1 MTKRIPPS
9 EYIKQEISQLFTVG
23 SDSPQHP
30 LDTFIRQSARYMI
43 QVVVEQEVTEF
54 LGRDHYKRGERRRFG
69 WRNGYEPKT
78 IKTANGPLDISM
90 PQVRATEEAFNSE
103 FAKTAGNR
111 SSVLEGLITQM
122 YVRGL
127 STRDIEGMLLETFG
141 NKGTISR
148 SGVSKISSAL
158 STEFDMWRKRELGN
172 LKVIYL
178 FLDAIYLPVRQGS
191 NEKEGVLCAY
201 GILEDGKKVLL
212 HLALGNRE
220 SFDAWLAFLHEMV
233 ERGLNEPLLT
243 ISDGNAG
250 LKKAVKQVFPDAMRQ
265 RCQVHKMRNILAKL
279 PKSVLKD
286 MKKLIQQVFYA
297 PSYESGLKRG
307 NALINRFKDR
317 YPSAMECLEKDLDEC
332 LTYLKFPK
340 DHYRSIRTTNLL
352 ERTFGEGKRRTK
364 VIPRFPNETACLKLV
379 YATLITASKRWHGIK
394 VTPAILRQLD
404 TIREGL
410 FGTQKL
416 VA

>member
-1 MTKRIPPS
+1 
-9 EYIKQEISQLFTVG
+9 
-23 SDSPQHP
+23 
-30 LDTFIRQSARYMI
+30 MI
-43 QVVVEQEVTEF
+43 QVAVEEEVTEF
-54 LGRDHYKRGERRRFG
+54 LGRTHYKRGERSRFG

-103 FAKTAGNR
+103 FVKMAGNR

-148 SGVSKISSAL
+148 SGVSKISSVL
-158 STEFDMWRKRELGN
+158 STEFDTWRKRELGN

-178 FLDAIYLPVRQGS
+178 FLDAIYLPVRQES
-191 NEKEGVLCAY
+191 DEKEGVLCAY
-201 GILEDGKKVLL
+201 GILEDGKKILL

-233 ERGLNEPLLT
+233 ERGLNEPLLI
-243 ISDGNAG
+243 ISDGNPG
-250 LKKAVKQVFPDAMRQ
+250 LKKAVKQVFPNAMRQ

-279 PKSVLKD
+279 PKAVLKD
-286 MKKLIQQVFYA
+286 MKKLIQHVFLA
-297 PSYESGLKRG
+297 PSYEVGLKRG
-307 NALINRFKDR
+307 YALINRFKDR
-317 YPSAMECLEKDLDEC
+317 YPSAMECLEKDLEEC

-352 ERTFGEGKRRTK
+352 ERTFEEGKRRTK

-404 TIREGL
+404 TIRERL